1 MKYGRSLVEIATE
14 IQRQAQSK
22 QDFIA
27 STKQLAM
34 LEDGKTVAVENIGTF
49 PVADLALTQIGERTG
64 IPAKYLRRM
73 QAEAPRLLASNVNH
87 WFTQTPERRMV
98 RTLDGS
104 LRAFLS
110 DRYMRVDN
118 TDVAEAVL
126 PVLHQT
132 EGLRILSTEVTEHRL
147 YLKASS
153 TLVIGEIK
161 SRRVGDLVEA
171 GVMITNSEVGLGAIR
186 VTPFAHFLVCLNGMT
201 REGGARWNHI
211 GRHADERDDVYA
223 LLSDEAKQAD
233 DRALLLKVRD
243 TLKAALD
250 PARFQHWLLRVQS
263 TTSNRIEGDVTKA
276 VEALSNKLA
285 LTNGE
290 QSSVL
295 KHLIEGGDLSQY
307 GLMNAVTRT
316 AEDAPSYDRASELEA
331 AGAVVL
337 DLRPTE
343 WRELSQQAA

>member
-1 MKYGRSLVEIATE
+1 
-14 IQRQAQSK
+14 
-22 QDFIA
+22 
-27 STKQLAM
+27 
-34 LEDGKTVAVENIGTF
+34 
-49 PVADLALTQIGERTG
+49 
-64 IPAKYLRRM
+64 M
-73 QAEAPRLLASNVNH
+73 QAEAPKLLASNLNH
-87 WFTQTPERRMV
+87 WFTETPERRMV

-118 TDVAEAVL
+118 TDVAETVL

-147 YLKASS
+147 YIKASS
-153 TLVIGEIK
+153 TLVRGEIK

-211 GRHADERDDVYA
+211 GRHADERDDAYA
-223 LLSDEAKQAD
+223 LLSDETKQAD

-250 PARFQHWLLRVQS
+250 PARFQQWLLRVQS

-276 VEALSNKLA
+276 VEVLSDKLT

-290 QSSVL
+290 RSSVL
-295 KHLIEGGDLSQY
+295 THLIEGGDLSQY

-316 AEDAPSYDRASELEA
+316 AEDAQSYDRASELEA
-331 AGAVVL
+331 AGAAVL

-343 WRELSQQAA
+343 WRELAQQAA